1 MQRTFKALSR
11 YADVLSAQWL
21 LIVSIAGVVGTSLYL
36 RRIPPLVR
44 EDLEII
50 FILAVLFIAVKGLER
65 SGLPAWLSRKIEGG
79 AFLPAKLVCVTF
91 FLSMLVTND
100 VALLVMVPLTLALNT
115 DRKDVLVIL
124 ETLAANAGSALTPF
138 GNPQNLF
145 IYWYY
150 HLGPQEFIATIAP
163 FSLLFLVLLILAAFS
178 VRLQNDGVPHYPSL
192 QLHCTAWIYLLL
204 LFLVILT
211 VLRVLPAW
219 IGCIVVAYALLFDRK
234 SLGIDYSLLFTL
246 ICFFIISEN
255 MKGILALRLQH
266 PAHIFL
272 SSALASQVISN
283 VPAALLFAK
292 FTPHWQ
298 ALLWGTNVGGFGSLI
313 GSLANVIAY
322 RIYLTHDETSRY
334 LAFTGKF
341 FLFGYVAFAV
351 GITMYLVLPGMRI

>member
-1 MQRTFKALSR
+1 MRVTFKSLSR
-11 YADVLSAQWL
+11 YADVLSEQWL
-21 LIVSIAGVVGTSLYL
+21 LIISIAGVIGTSLYL
-36 RRIPPLVR
+36 HQPPSLAR
-44 EDLEII
+44 EDLQII

-65 SGLPAWLSRKIEGG
+65 SGLLSWLSQKIERG

-115 DRKDVLVIL
+115 DRKDILVIL
-124 ETLAANAGSALTPF
+124 EALAANAGSALTPF

-150 HLGPQEFIATIAP
+150 HLEPQQFITTITP
-163 FSLLFLVLLILAAFS
+163 FCLLFLILLTLAAFS
-178 VRLQNDGVPHYPSL
+178 VQQRNAVVPHYPSL
-192 QLHCTAWIYLLL
+192 RPHRTAWIYLLL
-204 LFLVILT
+204 LVLVILT
-211 VLRVLPAW
+211 VLRVLPVS
-219 IGCIVVAYALLFDRK
+219 IGFIVVAYALLFDRK

-246 ICFFIISEN
+246 ICCFVISEN
-255 MKGILALRLQH
+255 MKGILAVRLQH
-266 PAHIFL
+266 STHIFL

-322 RIYLTHDETSRY
+322 RLYLAHDETSRY

-341 FLFGYVAFAV
+341 LLFGYTAFVV
-351 GITMYLVLPGMRI
+351 GISMYFVLPG

>member
-1 MQRTFKALSR
+1 MQVTLKSLSR
-11 YADVLSAQWL
+11 YADVLSTQWL
-21 LIVSIAGVVGTSLYL
+21 LIVSIAGVIGTSLYL
-36 RRIPPLVR
+36 HRVPSLVQ
-44 EDLEII
+44 EDLQII

-65 SGLPAWLSRKIEGG
+65 SGLLAWLSQKIERGT
-79 AFLPAKLVCVTF
+79 FLPAKLVCVTF

-115 DRKDVLVIL
+115 DRKDILVIL
-124 ETLAANAGSALTPF
+124 EALAANAGSALTPF

-150 HLGPQEFIATIAP
+150 HLGPREFITTIAP
-163 FSLLFLVLLILAAFS
+163 FSLLFLVLLALAAFT
-178 VRLQNDGVPHYPSL
+178 VRLRNNQMPHYPSV
-192 QLHCTAWIYLLL
+192 QPRRTAWIYLLL
-204 LFLVILT
+204 LVIVILT
-211 VLRVLPAW
+211 VLRVLPVK

-234 SLGIDYSLLFTL
+234 SLAIDYSLLFTL

-266 PAHIFL
+266 STHIFL

-283 VPAALLFAK
+283 VPSALLFAK
-292 FTPHWQ
+292 FTPHWP

-322 RIYLTHDETSRY
+322 RLYLAHDETSRY
-334 LAFTGKF
+334 LSFTLKF
-341 FLFGYVAFAV
+341 LLLGYIAFAI
-351 GITMYLVLPGMRI
+351 GIFTYGMLPK